1 MTLGIFHRLLLPS
14 TKGEIASLI
23 EPFLIFFPHPQNQVS
38 PFSIESSI
46 KIIRK
51 KFLK

>member
-14 TKGEIASLI
+14 TKGEIDSLTG
-23 EPFLIFFPHPQNQVS
+23 PFLIFFSHPQNQIS

-51 KFLK
+51 NFLK